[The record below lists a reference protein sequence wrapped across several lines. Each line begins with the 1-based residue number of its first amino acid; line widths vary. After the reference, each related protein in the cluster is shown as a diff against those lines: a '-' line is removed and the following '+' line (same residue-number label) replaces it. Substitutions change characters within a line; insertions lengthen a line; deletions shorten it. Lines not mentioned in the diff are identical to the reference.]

1 MQRYAES
8 QWQVEL
14 NAPNSRHLWRQLH
27 TQTMERV
34 DPTVGLKLGTP
45 HCTSE
50 RLMLEPDAKVHIGYS
65 QPC

>member
-34 DPTVGLKLGTP
+34 DPVVGLQLGTP
-45 HCTSE
+45 H
-50 RLMLEPDAKVHIGYS
+50 
-65 QPC
+65 